1 MKILE
6 TIEVS
11 EAYKSLKETFSIKIQ
26 ESLYG
31 LDRNSQ
37 GRKNVQKN
45 DPNCP
50 CIFMKRS
57 W

>member
-6 TIEVS
+6 TIEVP

-50 CIFMKRS
+50 
-57 W
+57 